1 MKQKNCLFQNGDT
14 IIIRGLDDSDRYFM
28 KYTNAEDFVTALREK
43 DDPKGQLFNNMDY
56 MRSVNDQ
63 LGSILQ
69 KDEAILPIHSEEA
82 FVKALCRLGVF
93 TKAILN

>member
-1 MKQKNCLFQNGDT
+1 MKQKNYLFQNGDT

-69 KDEAILPIHSEEA
+69 KDEVILPIHSEEA
-82 FVKALCRLGVF
+82 FVKALSRLGVF

>member
-1 MKQKNCLFQNGDT
+1 MKQKNCLFQDGDT

-43 DDPKGQLFNNMDY
+43 DDPKGRLYNNADY
-56 MRSVNDQ
+56 MRVINDQ

-69 KDEAILPIHSEEA
+69 KDEAVLPTHSEEA

-93 TKAILN
+93 TKAVLN